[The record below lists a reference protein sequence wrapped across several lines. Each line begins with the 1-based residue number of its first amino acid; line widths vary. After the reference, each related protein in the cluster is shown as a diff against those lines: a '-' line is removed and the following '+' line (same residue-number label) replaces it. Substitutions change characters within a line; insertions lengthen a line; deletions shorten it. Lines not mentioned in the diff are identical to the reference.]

1 MIELLIVVAII
12 GVLAAIAVPNLLNAQ
27 VRAKVARV
35 KSDLRS
41 IAVATDSYRLDHN
54 AYPWPKLGG
63 TYISRVIELST
74 PVAYLGSVG
83 LQDPFNP
90 ENMQEYFEMNVPTYV
105 WVNYRG
111 AWATGGGTQ
120 SRYGELVNE
129 FPDGYALNS
138 QGPDHHH
145 SGGVHPP
152 LELMFGVYTT
162 GSVDNVEGGNPYDRI
177 YDPSNGVN
185 SLGDI
190 VRYGGEVAGYLAE

>member
-1 MIELLIVVAII
+1 MVAII

-41 IAVATDSYRLDHN
+41 VAVATDSYRLDQN

-74 PVAYLGSVG
+74 PVAYLSSVA

-105 WVNYRG
+105 WVNYHG
-111 AWATGGGTQ
+111 AWAAGGGTQ
-120 SRYGELVNE
+120 SRYGELVNQ
-129 FPDGYALNS
+129 FPHGYALNS

-152 LELMFGVYTT
+152 LEIMFGVNTS
-162 GSVDNVEGGNPYDRI
+162 GSVDNVAGGNPYDRI
-177 YDPSNGVN
+177 YDPTNGLN

-190 VRYGGEVAGYLAE
+190 VRYGGEVAGYLGE